1 MIRQWAVLTSKP
13 TIPVFPPAS
22 LEKYLHENE
31 VKHAILAVPDNV
43 AQEMFDVLYK
53 NGIRGFINFSTIAL
67 NVPNDAYVNNV
78 DLELE
83 LETVI
88 YYTREQERD

>member
-1 MIRQWAVLTSKP
+1 MDNP
-13 TIPVFPPAS
+13 
-22 LEKYLHENE
+22 

-43 AQEMFDVLYK
+43 AQEMFDKLY
-53 NGIRGFINFSTIAL
+53 NFGIRGFINFSTIAL
-67 NVPNDAYVNNV
+67 NVPDDAYVNNV

-88 YYTREQERD
+88 YYTKEAEKKLQT